1 MQVLMLRNVSEERN
15 LSMKLYA
22 DRLTRGLGERCNV
35 EAVYPWNPPYINR
48 AGLGIIDKGM
58 NYAARYGV
66 HPASLLGR
74 RADVFHIVDQ
84 GNTHLLSCLPSRRTV
99 VTCHDIILLK
109 LAKGEFGKH
118 LSGPRW
124 APKLLKVSLHFLKSA
139 AFVLADS
146 QATADDLIK
155 HAGVTCQQIRVVP
168 LGVDPQFGMP
178 PDGQS
183 RREARAHWKVE
194 DQTALLHVG
203 NNWFYKN
210 LEGLIRALA
219 LLQDEG
225 IGNNPVLLKA
235 GKKLTSEQRDLAA
248 SLGVSDRI
256 REVGLLD
263 SEELQSIYWASDV
276 LVFPSLWEGFG
287 WPPLEAMASG
297 TPVICSDRGSLSE
310 VVGDSALIVN
320 PERPEEIAEGVAKV
334 VQNEDLR
341 QSLIMK
347 GLERAKL
354 FSWERAAEQTFQVY
368 QEVMD
373 SSVKSLALD
382 KKVGQPGIRT

>member
-1 MQVLMLRNVSEERN
+1 MLRNVSEERN

-22 DRLTRGLGERCNV
+22 DRLANSLSGRCTV
-35 EAVYPWNPPYINR
+35 ESLYPWNPPYINR
-48 AGLGIIDKGM
+48 AGLGMIDKGM
-58 NYAARYGV
+58 NYAARFGV

-74 RADVFHIVDQ
+74 RADVFHIVDH
-84 GNTHLLSCLPSRRTV
+84 GNTHLLSCLPSRRTII
-99 VTCHDIILLK
+99 TCHDIILLK
-109 LAKGEFGKH
+109 LAKGEFGKR

-124 APKLLKVSLHFLKSA
+124 ASKLLKVSLHFLKSA

-155 HAGVTCQQIRVVP
+155 HAGLSSHQIRVVP

-178 PDGQS
+178 SDGQS
-183 RREARAHWKVE
+183 RRVARARWKV
-194 DQTALLHVG
+194 DGQTALLHVG

-219 LLQDEG
+219 ILKAEG
-225 IGNNPVLLKA
+225 IGNNSVLLKA
-235 GKKLTSEQRDLAA
+235 GKKLTSAQRELAA
-248 SLGVSDRI
+248 SLGVSERI

-263 SEELQSIYWASDV
+263 SEGLQSIYWASDV

-297 TPVICSDRGSLSE
+297 TPVVCSDRGSLSE
-310 VVGDSALIVN
+310 VVGDSAVIVN
-320 PERPEEIAEGVAKV
+320 PEKPEDIAEGVAKV

-341 QSLIMK
+341 QALIMK
-347 GLERAKL
+347 GLERVKL
-354 FSWERAAEQTFQVY
+354 FTWERAAEQTFQVY
-368 QEVMD
+368 QEVMN
-373 SSVKSLALD
+373 SSVKSLKA
-382 KKVGQPGIRT
+382 V